1 MAESTEK
8 ILGNGNRIPL
18 PDRPDCRVFN
28 RSIFM
33 SKAWWEKELDHAAQ
47 QERRYESRRNGTSLS
62 DYLDNWGSSRG
73 SYGGGYGGWTSVAK
87 ADESTVEKDRLKRT
101 VAKNLNVLDNSVS
114 GERSLKLG
122 FATDGAV
129 NDVESDT
136 VYMPA
141 DIFTNTESTGE
152 ATDIMSGLAMIASTM
167 KRTVHPRAARQ
178 AKPFNRERSKAKYIW
193 EAMEQAVARKDV
205 LDNWSGFTSFFDAH
219 RDYSTTVNDE
229 YMDDIT
235 ELDARSA
242 TITAAYNLLNPID
255 ARFMDDGRMKQ
266 IMNEAAE
273 IMLSGKPR
281 ERFEDAQLL
290 EKTINDLFEVEEEEE
305 EEEGDAH
312 TPINPVPEEEGE
324 GEVEGGSE
332 NDKGEGDN
340 SEEEGKGEGEGEN
353 SEEEGEGEDPL
364 PSQADAHL
372 FGNEMEADE
381 NDTPTDVSE
390 LVLPTIPDAG
400 EPPCSVE
407 WVVEDELDTSTPG
420 KKAAVTK
427 MSNKYKQLV
436 DNNKDSIKA
445 IVNSLDFL
453 NNDPRS
459 YVRGQKS
466 GHLDPA
472 SLYKLSFNT
481 DNPSVFEKQQVISGK
496 KIAVALLVDRSGSMG
511 NYDRAAGSGTR
522 MDSANKVC
530 VIMSEALKQI
540 KGISLDI
547 YTHYADYENYHGEK
561 LIKSVPSKKK
571 TANECCV
578 VIHEYLSQQRDNT
591 VRIPNIHQRGA
602 NYDGYAI
609 EEVSKK
615 LMNDYPDYDNR
626 IVFVISD
633 GQPHADH
640 YSGDAAMNHVA
651 DTTSF
656 CRSIYKIDVYGIGIA
671 DAYTEAEGTKMYG
684 EGNNVVLGDITSSIG
699 VMTSF
704 LRKIATKVN

>member
-1 MAESTEK
+1 
-8 ILGNGNRIPL
+8 
-18 PDRPDCRVFN
+18 
-28 RSIFM
+28 M
-33 SKAWWEKELDHAAQ
+33 SKPLWEIRVDEAAAE
-47 QERRYESRRNGTSLS
+47 ERRYESRRDGTSLS

-122 FATDGAV
+122 FATVGAV

-167 KRTVHPRAARQ
+167 KRTVHPRAAKQ

-205 LDNWSGFTSFFDAH
+205 LDNWSGFTGFFDAH

-229 YMDDIT
+229 YMDNLT

-242 TITAAYNLLNPID
+242 TITTAYNLLNPID

-305 EEEGDAH
+305 EGDAH

-324 GEVEGGSE
+324 CETEGGSDE
-332 NDKGEGDN
+332 
-340 SEEEGKGEGEGEN
+340 GEGEGEN
-353 SEEEGEGEDPL
+353 SEDKGEGDPL

-372 FGNEMEADE
+372 FGDEMKSGED
-381 NDTPTDVSE
+381 DTPTNVSE

-400 EPPCSVE
+400 EPPSCVE
-407 WVVEDELDTSTPG
+407 WVVEDEFDLSTPA
-420 KKAAVTK
+420 KKAAATK
-427 MSNKYKQLV
+427 LSNKYKQV
-436 DNNKDSIKA
+436 VSDNKDSIKA

-511 NYDRAAGSGTR
+511 NYDKSGGSTYKAPVTR

-547 YTHYADYENYHGEK
+547 YTHYADWENNHGEK

-571 TANECCV
+571 TKNECCV
-578 VIHEYLSQQRDNT
+578 VIHEYLSQQRDDT
-591 VRIPNIHQRGA
+591 VRIPAIRDRGA

-615 LMNDYPDYDNR
+615 LMNDYPYYDNR

-633 GQPHADH
+633 GEPHAHH
-640 YSGDAAMNHVA
+640 YSGDAAINHVA

-671 DAYTEAEGTKMYG
+671 NAYTKEEGAKMYG
-684 EGNNVVLGDITSSIG
+684 EGNNVVLGGITSSIG